1 MQSFLEWKASASFCH
16 LQCKVQTPPRGI
28 HESFILSPPIQPQ
41 AWIWVTSLHKL
52 WFASQVIS
60 HFFFFLPLHIVSL
73 LFWIFFPLLIFWVK
87 FYLFS
92 TIQFRH
98 HLLQGGFPALF
109 ISPSCCISKEQ
120 MSSLYILLLLLC
132 HMYNLFFC
140 LLPLLEYIESSI
152 SYSFLYW
159 HWKQQLNKQNNTFSQ
174 WYILS
179 YSKSKYNIRHKICPK
194 GEREMNVYPVGKRR
208 NQLILTEI

>member
-1 MQSFLEWKASASFCH
+1 
-16 LQCKVQTPPRGI
+16 
-28 HESFILSPPIQPQ
+28 
-41 AWIWVTSLHKL
+41 
-52 WFASQVIS
+52 
-60 HFFFFLPLHIVSL
+60 
-73 LFWIFFPLLIFWVK
+73 
-87 FYLFS
+87 
-92 TIQFRH
+92 
-98 HLLQGGFPALF
+98 
-109 ISPSCCISKEQ
+109 
-120 MSSLYILLLLLC
+120 
-132 HMYNLFFC
+132 MYNLFFC

-174 WYILS
+174 WDILS